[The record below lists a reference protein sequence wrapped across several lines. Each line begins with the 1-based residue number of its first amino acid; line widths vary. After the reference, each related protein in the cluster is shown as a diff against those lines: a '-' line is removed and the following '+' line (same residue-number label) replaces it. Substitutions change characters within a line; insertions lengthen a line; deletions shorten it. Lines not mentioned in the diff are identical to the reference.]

1 MTTFSQECGPTG
13 TRVFDTRTEEGQQD
27 LRAAMFRL
35 GGGRTREQQRA
46 AEIAGLR
53 SSLAFWNSMSPERQA
68 DNATHI
74 GTLRMRYERLT
85 GEG

>member
-1 MTTFSQECGPTG
+1 MTTFSQQCGPTG
-13 TRVFDTRTEEGQQD
+13 TRIFDTRTEEGQQD
-27 LRAAMFRL
+27 LVCRHVPPWR
-35 GGGRTREQQRA
+35 RPHPREQCA

-53 SSLAFWNSMSPERQA
+53 SSLAFWSSMSPEMQA

>member
-1 MTTFSQECGPTG
+1 M
-13 TRVFDTRTEEGQQD
+13 DTP
-27 LRAAMFRL
+27 L
-35 GGGRTREQQRA
+35 GFHPYPAPQRTREQQRA

-53 SSLAFWNSMSPERQA
+53 SSLAFWNSMSPEMQA
-68 DNATHI
+68 DSATHI